1 MSDALRNSL
10 EADSAETAISG
21 VGTMAEPH
29 RVQDDGTQHRT
40 PNLLQRTGG
49 HFQSK
54 TVSGLLELLPI
65 IVPIVV
71 IVYIVNLADTAIIP
85 ILNMITQELT
95 GGREFPTFW
104 GTGLIIA
111 IVLFYLVGL
120 MTSTRAGKAVMGFVT
135 DVMGSIPVVKGM
147 LGVTRQA
154 TTVMTSQFN
163 FSRVVFLE
171 WPREGMIALG
181 FVTARIL
188 KADSDASLAIVYIP
202 TVPNPT
208 SGNMAV
214 VSEDELFETDIT
226 VEDAMK
232 LVFSG
237 GIVPPDSISLG
248 RIPLEYRVNSDLIGR
263 FDTDR

>member
-1 MSDALRNSL
+1 
-10 EADSAETAISG
+10 
-21 VGTMAEPH
+21 MAEPH
-29 RVQDDGTQHRT
+29 GVQDDGTESRE
-40 PNLLQRTGG
+40 PNLFQRTGG

-71 IVYIVNLADTAIIP
+71 IVYIVDLADSALMPLLDAVTR
-85 ILNMITQELT
+85 ELT
-95 GGREFPTFW
+95 GGSREFPSFW
-104 GTGLIIA
+104 GIGLVIT
-111 IVLFYLVGL
+111 IVLFYLIGL
-120 MTSTRAGKAVMGFVT
+120 MTSTRVGKALMGFVT
-135 DVMGSIPVVKGM
+135 DVMGSIPVVKGI

-188 KADSDASLAIVYIP
+188 KADSDVSLAVVYIP

-248 RIPLEYRVNSDLIGR
+248 RVPLEYRVNTELIGR

>member
-1 MSDALRNSL
+1 
-10 EADSAETAISG
+10 
-21 VGTMAEPH
+21 MAE
-29 RVQDDGTQHRT
+29 RDGVQDEVSQHQE
-40 PNLLQRTGG
+40 PNVFQRTGG
-49 HFQSK
+49 HFQGK

-71 IVYIVNLADTAIIP
+71 IVYVVNLADSAIIP
-85 ILNMITQELT
+85 ILNTITRELSNDT
-95 GGREFPTFW
+95 RDFPTFW
-104 GTGLIIA
+104 GTGLIVAIA
-111 IVLFYLVGL
+111 LFYLVGL
-120 MTSTRAGKAVMGFVT
+120 LTSTRVGKAIMSFVT
-135 DVMGSIPVVKGM
+135 DVMGSIPVVKGI

-188 KADSDASLAIVYIP
+188 KPDSDVSLAIVYIP

-214 VSEDELFETDIT
+214 VSEDELFETDLT

-248 RIPLEYRVNSDLIGR
+248 RLPIEYRVDSELIGR

>member
-1 MSDALRNSL
+1 
-10 EADSAETAISG
+10 
-21 VGTMAEPH
+21 MAEPH
-29 RVQDDGTQHRT
+29 RVQDDDTQDQG
-40 PNLLQRTGG
+40 PNLFQRTGG
-49 HFQSK
+49 HFQGK

-65 IVPIVV
+65 LVPIVV
-71 IVYIVNLADTAIIP
+71 IVYVVNLADSAIIP
-85 ILNMITQELT
+85 ILNTITQELS
-95 GGREFPTFW
+95 GGTRDFPTFW

-111 IVLFYLVGL
+111 IVIFYLIGL
-120 MTSTRAGKAVMGFVT
+120 MTSTRAGKVVMGFVT
-135 DVMGSIPVVKGM
+135 DVMGSIPVVKGI

-181 FVTARIL
+181 FVTARVH
-188 KADSDASLAIVYIP
+188 KPDSNLSLAIVYIP

-208 SGNMAV
+208 SGNMAL

-248 RIPLEYRVNSDLIGR
+248 RFPLEYRVDSELIGR

>member
-1 MSDALRNSL
+1 
-10 EADSAETAISG
+10 
-21 VGTMAEPH
+21 MAEPNG
-29 RVQDDGTQHRT
+29 VQSDGTERQG
-40 PNLLQRTGG
+40 PNVLQRTGG

-71 IVYIVNLADTAIIP
+71 IVYVVNLADSAIIP
-85 ILNMITQELT
+85 MLDTITRELSNGT
-95 GGREFPTFW
+95 RDFPTFW
-104 GTGLIIA
+104 GMGLIIA
-111 IVLFYLVGL
+111 IVIFYLIGL
-120 MTSTRAGKAVMGFVT
+120 ATSMRVGKAIMGFVT
-135 DVMGSIPVVKGM
+135 DVMGSIPVVKGI

-181 FVTARIL
+181 FVTARVL
-188 KADSDASLAIVYIP
+188 KPNSDVSLAIVYIP

-214 VSEDELFETDIT
+214 VSEDELFETDLS

-248 RIPLEYRVNSDLIGR
+248 RLPIEYRVDSDLIGR

>member
-1 MSDALRNSL
+1 
-10 EADSAETAISG
+10 
-21 VGTMAEPH
+21 MAEPDI
-29 RVQDDGTQHRT
+29 VQREDSQGR

-71 IVYIVNLADTAIIP
+71 IFYIVGLADNAIIP
-85 ILNMITQELT
+85 ILQTAISRLS
-95 GGREFPTFW
+95 GGKLAFPNIW
-104 GTGLIIA
+104 GTGIVVA
-111 IVLFYLVGL
+111 IVVFYLVGL
-120 MTSTRAGKAVMGFVT
+120 LTSKRVGKVTMTFLT
-135 DVMGSIPVVKGM
+135 DVMGSIPVVKGI
-147 LGVTRQA
+147 LGVTRQV

-163 FSRVVFLE
+163 FSRVVFIE

-181 FVTARIL
+181 FVTARVV
-188 KADSDASLAIVYIP
+188 KPDSEESLAIVYIP

-208 SGNMAV
+208 SGNMAL
-214 VSEDELFETDIT
+214 VSEDDLFETDLT

-237 GIVPPDSISLG
+237 GIVPPDAISLG
-248 RIPLEYRVNSDLIGR
+248 RMPIEYRVDSDLIGR
-263 FDTDR
+263 FETDR

>member
-1 MSDALRNSL
+1 
-10 EADSAETAISG
+10 
-21 VGTMAEPH
+21 MAGPN
-29 RVQDDGTQHRT
+29 RVQDDGTQSRE

-54 TVSGLLELLPI
+54 AVSGLLELLPI
-65 IVPIVV
+65 IVPVVV
-71 IVYIVNLADTAIIP
+71 IVYVVNLADTAIIP
-85 ILNMITQELT
+85 ILDTITRELS
-95 GGREFPTFW
+95 GGTRDFPTFW
-104 GTGLIIA
+104 GTGLIVA
-111 IVLFYLVGL
+111 IVLFYLIGL
-120 MTSTRAGKAVMGFVT
+120 VTSTRVGKAIMSFVT
-135 DVMGSIPVVKGM
+135 DVMGSIPVVKGI

-188 KADSDASLAIVYIP
+188 KPDSNVSLAIVYIP

-248 RIPLEYRVNSDLIGR
+248 RMPLEYRVDSELIGR

>member
-1 MSDALRNSL
+1 
-10 EADSAETAISG
+10 
-21 VGTMAEPH
+21 MAEPDS
-29 RVQDDGTQHRT
+29 VQREDLRRG
-40 PNLLQRTGG
+40 PNPFQRIGG
-49 HFQSK
+49 HFQNK

-71 IVYIVNLADTAIIP
+71 IWYIVGLVDNAIVPMLDATIRWVSDGTWRLPSIP
-85 ILNMITQELT
+85 
-95 GGREFPTFW
+95 GP
-104 GTGLIIA
+104 GLILA
-111 IVLFYLVGL
+111 ILVFYLVGL
-120 MTSTRAGKAVMGFVT
+120 LTSTRFGKSFMDLLT
-135 DVMGSIPVVKGM
+135 DVMGSIPVVKGI

-181 FVTARIL
+181 FVTARVL
-188 KADSDASLAIVYIP
+188 KPDSEVSLAIVYIP

-214 VSEDELFETDIT
+214 VSEDELFETDLT
-226 VEDAMK
+226 VENAMK

-237 GIVPPDSISLG
+237 GIVPPDAISLG
-248 RIPLEYRVNSDLIGR
+248 RMPVEYRVESDLLGR
-263 FDTDR
+263 FETDR

>member
-1 MSDALRNSL
+1 
-10 EADSAETAISG
+10 
-21 VGTMAEPH
+21 MAEPD
-29 RVQDDGTQHRT
+29 RVPGEGPEQRD
-40 PNLLQRTGG
+40 PNLFQRTGS
-49 HFQSK
+49 HFQGK
-54 TVSGLLELLPI
+54 AVSGLLELLPI
-65 IVPIVV
+65 IVPLVV
-71 IVYIVNLADTAIIP
+71 IVYVVNLADTALIP
-85 ILNMITQELT
+85 IMDLVTRELS
-95 GGREFPTFW
+95 GGSRTFPAFW
-104 GTGLIIA
+104 GAGLVITIL
-111 IVLFYLVGL
+111 VFYAVGL
-120 MTSTRAGKAVMGFVT
+120 LTSTKIGKSTLGFLT
-135 DVMGSIPVVKGM
+135 DIMGSIPVVKGI
-147 LGVTRQA
+147 LGVTRQV

-181 FVTARIL
+181 FVTARVV
-188 KADSDASLAIVYIP
+188 KANSDVSLAIVYIP

-214 VSEDELFETDIT
+214 VSEDELFETDLT

-248 RIPLEYRVNSDLIGR
+248 RTPLEYRVDSELRGR

>member
-1 MSDALRNSL
+1 
-10 EADSAETAISG
+10 
-21 VGTMAEPH
+21 MAEPNG
-29 RVQDDGTQHRT
+29 VQSDGTERQG
-40 PNLLQRTGG
+40 PNVLQRTGS

-54 TVSGLLELLPI
+54 AVSGLLELLPI

-71 IVYIVNLADTAIIP
+71 IVYVVNLADSAIIP
-85 ILNMITQELT
+85 MLDTITRELSNGT
-95 GGREFPTFW
+95 RDFPTFW
-104 GTGLIIA
+104 GMGLIIA
-111 IVLFYLVGL
+111 IVIFYLIGL
-120 MTSTRAGKAVMGFVT
+120 ATSMRVGKAVMSFVT
-135 DVMGSIPVVKGM
+135 DVMGSIPIVKGI

-181 FVTARIL
+181 FVTARVL
-188 KADSDASLAIVYIP
+188 KPNSEVSLAIVYIP

-214 VSEDELFETDIT
+214 VSEDELFETDLS

-248 RIPLEYRVNSDLIGR
+248 RLPIEYRVDSDLIGR

>member
-1 MSDALRNSL
+1 
-10 EADSAETAISG
+10 
-21 VGTMAEPH
+21 MAEPH
-29 RVQDDGTQHRT
+29 GVQGDGTQNQG
-40 PNLLQRTGG
+40 PNLFQRTGG

-54 TVSGLLELLPI
+54 IVSGLLELLPI

-71 IVYIVNLADTAIIP
+71 IVYVVNLADTAIIP
-85 ILNMITQELT
+85 ILDAITTELS
-95 GGREFPTFW
+95 GEKLNFPTFW

-111 IVLFYLVGL
+111 FVLFYLIGL
-120 MTSTRAGKAVMGFVT
+120 MTSTRPGKAVMGFVT
-135 DVMGSIPVVKGM
+135 DVMGSIPVVKGI

-181 FVTARIL
+181 FVTARVL
-188 KADSDASLAIVYIP
+188 KADSDFSLAIVYVP

-248 RIPLEYRVNSDLIGR
+248 RFPLEYRANSELIGR

>member
-1 MSDALRNSL
+1 
-10 EADSAETAISG
+10 
-21 VGTMAEPH
+21 MAEPDG
-29 RVQDDGTQHRT
+29 VQHDDLQKE
-40 PNLLQRTGG
+40 PNLFQRTGG

-65 IVPIVV
+65 IVPLVV
-71 IVYIVNLADTAIIP
+71 IMYIVNLADSAIIP
-85 ILNMITQELT
+85 ILDVISRELS
-95 GGREFPTFW
+95 GGTRDIPAFW
-104 GTGLIIA
+104 GAGLVVII
-111 IVLFYLVGL
+111 IVFYLVGL
-120 MTSTRAGKAVMGFVT
+120 LTSTKFGKSIMAFLT
-135 DVMGSIPVVKGM
+135 DVLGSIPVVKGI

-181 FVTARIL
+181 FVTARII
-188 KADSDASLAIVYIP
+188 KPQSDVSLAIVYIP

-214 VSEDELFETDIT
+214 VSEDDLFETDLS

-248 RIPLEYRVNSDLIGR
+248 RLPIEYRINSEIIGR
-263 FDTDR
+263 FETDR

>member
-1 MSDALRNSL
+1 
-10 EADSAETAISG
+10 
-21 VGTMAEPH
+21 MAEPD
-29 RVQDDGTQHRT
+29 RVQSDGAENHV
-40 PNLLQRTGG
+40 PNLFQRTGG

-71 IVYIVNLADTAIIP
+71 IVYVVNLADSAMIP
-85 ILNMITQELT
+85 ILDTITRELS
-95 GGREFPTFW
+95 GGTRDFPTFW

-111 IVLFYLVGL
+111 IILFYLVGL
-120 MTSTRAGKAVMGFVT
+120 MTSTRVGKAIMSFVT
-135 DVMGSIPVVKGM
+135 DVMGNMPVVKGI

-181 FVTARIL
+181 FVTARVL
-188 KADSDASLAIVYIP
+188 KPDSEVSLAIVYIP

-214 VSEDELFETDIT
+214 VSEDELFETDLT

-248 RIPLEYRVNSDLIGR
+248 RMPIEYRVDTELIGR

>member
-1 MSDALRNSL
+1 
-10 EADSAETAISG
+10 
-21 VGTMAEPH
+21 MAEPDG
-29 RVQDDGTQHRT
+29 VQSEELQKS
-40 PNLLQRTGG
+40 PNALQRIGG
-49 HFQSK
+49 HFQGK

-71 IVYIVNLADTAIIP
+71 IVYIVGLADNAIVPILQTAIR
-85 ILNMITQELT
+85 ELS
-95 GGREFPTFW
+95 GGTLEFPNIW
-104 GTGLIIA
+104 GTGLVLAII
-111 IVLFYLVGL
+111 VFYLIGL
-120 MTSTRAGKAVMGFVT
+120 LTSTKVGKAIMDFVT
-135 DVMGSIPVVKGM
+135 DVMGSIPVVKGI

-181 FVTARIL
+181 FVTAQVV
-188 KADSDASLAIVYIP
+188 KPGSPESLAIVYIP

-208 SGNMAV
+208 SGNMAL
-214 VSEDELFETDIT
+214 VSEDDLFETDLS

-237 GIVPPDSISLG
+237 GIVPPDAISLG
-248 RIPLEYRVNSDLIGR
+248 RAPIEYRVDSDLVGR
-263 FDTDR
+263 FEKSRPFSDR

>member
-1 MSDALRNSL
+1 
-10 EADSAETAISG
+10 
-21 VGTMAEPH
+21 MAEPNG
-29 RVQDDGTQHRT
+29 VQSDGTERQG
-40 PNLLQRTGG
+40 PNVLQRTGG

-71 IVYIVNLADTAIIP
+71 IVYVVNLADSAIIP
-85 ILNMITQELT
+85 MLDTITRELSNGT
-95 GGREFPTFW
+95 RDFPTFW
-104 GTGLIIA
+104 GMGLIIA
-111 IVLFYLVGL
+111 IVIFYLIGL
-120 MTSTRAGKAVMGFVT
+120 ATSMRVGKAVMGFVT
-135 DVMGSIPVVKGM
+135 DVMGSIPVVKGI

-181 FVTARIL
+181 FVTARVL
-188 KADSDASLAIVYIP
+188 KPNSDVSLAIVYIP

-214 VSEDELFETDIT
+214 VSEDELFETDLS

-248 RIPLEYRVNSDLIGR
+248 RLPIEYRVDSDLIGR

>member
-1 MSDALRNSL
+1 
-10 EADSAETAISG
+10 
-21 VGTMAEPH
+21 MAEPD
-29 RVQDDGTQHRT
+29 RVPSGDSQHQE
-40 PNLLQRTGG
+40 PNLFQRTGN
-49 HFQSK
+49 HFQGK

-65 IVPIVV
+65 LVPLVV
-71 IVYIVNLADTAIIP
+71 IVYLVNLADSAIIP
-85 ILNMITQELT
+85 LMDVIIRKLS
-95 GGREFPTFW
+95 GGTRDFPTFW
-104 GTGLIIA
+104 GAGLVLV
-111 IVLFYLVGL
+111 IVVFYLIGL
-120 MTSTRAGKAVMGFVT
+120 LTSTKAGKATMGFVT
-135 DVMGSIPVVKGM
+135 DVMGSIPVVKGI
-147 LGVTRQA
+147 LGLTRQA

-181 FVTARIL
+181 FVTARVV
-188 KADSDASLAIVYIP
+188 KSGSDISMAIVYIP

-214 VSEDELFETDIT
+214 VSEDELFETDLT

-237 GIVPPDSISLG
+237 GIVPPDSISLS
-248 RIPLEYRVNSDLIGR
+248 RMPIEYRVVNPEITGR

>member
-1 MSDALRNSL
+1 VAESDRVP
-10 EADSAETAISG
+10 EVDSEQR
-21 VGTMAEPH
+21 E
-29 RVQDDGTQHRT
+29 
-40 PNLLQRTGG
+40 PNLFQRTGG

-65 IVPIVV
+65 IVPLVV
-71 IVYIVNLADTAIIP
+71 IVYVVNLADSAITPIVNTAVR
-85 ILNMITQELT
+85 ELS
-95 GGREFPTFW
+95 GGRWQFPNIW
-104 GTGLIIA
+104 GTGLVLA
-111 IVLFYLVGL
+111 IGVFYLVGL
-120 MTSTRAGKAVMGFVT
+120 LTSTRLGKNAMSWLT
-135 DVMGSIPVVKGM
+135 DVMGSIPVVKGI
-147 LGVTRQA
+147 LGLTRQA

-181 FVTARIL
+181 FVTARVV
-188 KADSDASLAIVYIP
+188 KPNSDLSLAIVYIP

-214 VSEDELFETDIT
+214 VSEDELFETDLT
-226 VEDAMK
+226 VEDAMR

-248 RIPLEYRVNSDLIGR
+248 RIPIEYRVDSELIGR

>member
-1 MSDALRNSL
+1 
-10 EADSAETAISG
+10 
-21 VGTMAEPH
+21 MAEQG
-29 RVQDDGTQHRT
+29 RVQPEDLQKR
-40 PNLLQRTGG
+40 PNPFQRIGG

-71 IVYIVNLADTAIIP
+71 ILYVVGLADNAITPMLHTSIR
-85 ILNMITQELT
+85 EFT
-95 GGREFPTFW
+95 GGAWEFPNIP
-104 GTGLIIA
+104 GTGLVLA
-111 IVLFYLVGL
+111 ILVFYLVGL
-120 MTSTRAGKAVMGFVT
+120 MTSTRIGKATMTFLT
-135 DVMGSIPVVKGM
+135 DVMGRIPVVKGI

-181 FVTARIL
+181 FVTARVM
-188 KADSDASLAIVYIP
+188 KPDSAESLAIVYIP

-208 SGNMAV
+208 SGNMAL
-214 VSEDELFETDIT
+214 VSEDDLFETDLT

-237 GIVPPDSISLG
+237 GIVPPDAISLG
-248 RIPLEYRVNSDLIGR
+248 RMPIEYRVESDLIGR
-263 FDTDR
+263 FETDR

>member
-1 MSDALRNSL
+1 
-10 EADSAETAISG
+10 
-21 VGTMAEPH
+21 MAEPNG
-29 RVQDDGTQHRT
+29 VQGDGTQNQGS
-40 PNLLQRTGG
+40 NLLQRAGG
-49 HFQSK
+49 HFQGK

-65 IVPIVV
+65 LVPIVV
-71 IVYIVNLADTAIIP
+71 IVYVVNLADSAIIP
-85 ILNMITQELT
+85 MLNTITRELS
-95 GGREFPTFW
+95 GGTRDFPNFW
-104 GTGLIIA
+104 GTGLIVA

-135 DVMGSIPVVKGM
+135 DVMGSIPVVKGI

-188 KADSDASLAIVYIP
+188 KADSELSLAIVYIP

-248 RIPLEYRVNSDLIGR
+248 RIPLEYRVNSEIVGR

>member
-1 MSDALRNSL
+1 
-10 EADSAETAISG
+10 
-21 VGTMAEPH
+21 MAEPD
-29 RVQDDGTQHRT
+29 RVQSNGAENKV

-71 IVYIVNLADTAIIP
+71 IVYIVNLADSAIVP
-85 ILNMITQELT
+85 LMDTITQELS
-95 GGREFPTFW
+95 GGTRDFPTFW

-120 MTSTRAGKAVMGFVT
+120 MTSTRVGKVVMGFVT
-135 DVMGSIPVVKGM
+135 DVMGSIPVVKGI

-181 FVTARIL
+181 FVTARVL
-188 KADSDASLAIVYIP
+188 KPDSEVSLAIVYIP

-214 VSEDELFETDIT
+214 VSEDELFETDLT

-248 RIPLEYRVNSDLIGR
+248 RMPIEYRVDTELIGR

>member
-1 MSDALRNSL
+1 
-10 EADSAETAISG
+10 
-21 VGTMAEPH
+21 MAEPN
-29 RVQDDGTQHRT
+29 RVQDDGTHSRG

-54 TVSGLLELLPI
+54 AVSGLLELLPI

-85 ILNMITQELT
+85 ILDTITRELS
-95 GGREFPTFW
+95 GGTRDFPTFW
-104 GTGLIIA
+104 GTGLIVA
-111 IVLFYLVGL
+111 IVLFYLIGL
-120 MTSTRAGKAVMGFVT
+120 VTSTRVGKAIMGFVT
-135 DVMGSIPVVKGM
+135 DVMGSIPVVKGI

-188 KADSDASLAIVYIP
+188 KPDSNVSLAIVYIP

-248 RIPLEYRVNSDLIGR
+248 RMPLEYRVDSELIGR

>member
-1 MSDALRNSL
+1 
-10 EADSAETAISG
+10 
-21 VGTMAEPH
+21 MAEPDP
-29 RVQDDGTQHRT
+29 VQSNGTERQE
-40 PNLLQRTGG
+40 PNLFQRTGG

-71 IVYIVNLADTAIIP
+71 IVYIVNVADSAIIP
-85 ILNMITQELT
+85 ILDTIIRELSGET
-95 GGREFPTFW
+95 RDFTTFW

-111 IVLFYLVGL
+111 IMIFYLVGL
-120 MTSTRAGKAVMGFVT
+120 ITSTRVGKAIMTFVT
-135 DVMGSIPVVKGM
+135 DVMGSIPVVKGI

-171 WPREGMIALG
+171 WPREGMVALG

-188 KADSDASLAIVYIP
+188 KPDSDISLAVVYIP

-248 RIPLEYRVNSDLIGR
+248 RLPLEYRINTELTGR

>member
-1 MSDALRNSL
+1 
-10 EADSAETAISG
+10 
-21 VGTMAEPH
+21 MAESD
-29 RVQDDGTQHRT
+29 RVPEVDSEQRE
-40 PNLLQRTGG
+40 PNLFQRTGG

-65 IVPIVV
+65 IVPLVV
-71 IVYIVNLADTAIIP
+71 IVYVVNLADSAITPIANTAVR
-85 ILNMITQELT
+85 ELS
-95 GGREFPTFW
+95 GGRWQFPNIW
-104 GTGLIIA
+104 GTGLVLA
-111 IVLFYLVGL
+111 IGVFYLVGL
-120 MTSTRAGKAVMGFVT
+120 LTSTRLGKNAMSWLT
-135 DVMGSIPVVKGM
+135 DVMGSIPVVKGI
-147 LGVTRQA
+147 LGLTRQA

-181 FVTARIL
+181 FVTARVV
-188 KADSDASLAIVYIP
+188 KPNSDLSLAIVYIP

-214 VSEDELFETDIT
+214 VSEDELFETDLT
-226 VEDAMK
+226 VEDAMR

-248 RIPLEYRVNSDLIGR
+248 RIPIEYRVDSELIGR